1 MAHPPT
7 PPPPT
12 ALPGVKTIVAI
23 GSGKGGVGKTTLA
36 VNLAIALAKLGHR
49 TGLIDADI
57 YGPNVPLMLGT
68 TQQPRILANNQIEP
82 NVAHGVKVISVGFIS
97 PGDKPLV
104 MRGPMLHQI
113 IRQFLQQV
121 EWGEL
126 DILLIDLPPGTGDVV
141 ISLVQT
147 VPLTGAIV
155 VSTPSDV
162 ALQDARKAL
171 EMFHQVN
178 VEILGIVENMSHFTC
193 PHCHTEIDIFSRGG
207 AERTA
212 KQFNIPFLGSVE
224 LVPEIRHGGDTGM
237 PVALAGPDS
246 PLAAQFYAIASH
258 LADRA
263 LAQAA
268 KTENIFEIVSQN
280 VILSEA
286 PPMTFRRCDPISRR
300 EQSRRTAEHGR
311 RSRFADLPGFIV
323 PRAALFSLWHTR
335 RMKRTNLVL
344 DAHLLDEATRVLQAK
359 TWSAAVNIA
368 LAEVLRVR
376 RIQRIPSFFGEGLW
390 EGNLAAMRE
399 DQPVRATSR
408 RRRRA

>member
-1 MAHPPT
+1 MAAHPHT

-12 ALPGVKTIVAI
+12 SLPGVKTIVAI

-36 VNLAIALAKLGHR
+36 VNLSIALAKLGHR

-57 YGPNVPLMLGT
+57 YGPNVPLMMGSS
-68 TQQPRILANNQIEP
+68 QQPRILANNQIEP
-82 NVAHGVKVISVGFIS
+82 NLAHGVKVISIGFIS

-126 DILLIDLPPGTGDVV
+126 DILLVDLPPGTGDVV

-147 VPLTGAIV
+147 VPLTGAVV

-162 ALQDARKAL
+162 SLQDARKAL

-193 PHCHTEIDIFSRGG
+193 PHCHHEIDIFSRGG

-224 LVPEIRHGGDTGM
+224 LVPEIRHGGDTGL
-237 PVALAGPDS
+237 PIALAGPDS
-246 PLAAQFYAIASH
+246 ALAAPFYAIASR
-258 LADRA
+258 LADQA

-268 KTENIFEIVSQN
+268 KTENIIEIS
-280 VILSEA
+280 
-286 PPMTFRRCDPISRR
+286 
-300 EQSRRTAEHGR
+300 
-311 RSRFADLPGFIV
+311 
-323 PRAALFSLWHTR
+323 
-335 RMKRTNLVL
+335 
-344 DAHLLDEATRVLQAK
+344 
-359 TWSAAVNIA
+359 
-368 LAEVLRVR
+368 
-376 RIQRIPSFFGEGLW
+376 
-390 EGNLAAMRE
+390 
-399 DQPVRATSR
+399 
-408 RRRRA
+408 